1 MDFFT
6 ILMDRMGHPF
16 TTPPENAGLEVEDV
30 FLIEN
35 VDVSHNVM
43 LVFTGVIHF
52 RSSYQK

>member
-1 MDFFT
+1 
-6 ILMDRMGHPF
+6 MDRMGHPF
-16 TTPPENAGLEVEDV
+16 TLPGKRWKIQYLEVEDV

-52 RSSYQK
+52 RSSYQT

>member
-1 MDFFT
+1 
-6 ILMDRMGHPF
+6 MGHPF
-16 TTPPENAGLEVEDV
+16 TLPGKRWKIQYLEVEDV

-52 RSSYQK
+52 RSSYQT